1 MNGTGQEL
9 AALAVVAIAAAYLVR
24 RFCGTSADRNGGSC
38 GCASCPLSHAANTP
52 LVPLALDNPSNPHT
66 SKCTKQTG

>member
-24 RFCGTSADRNGGSC
+24 RFCGISSDRNGGSC
-38 GCASCPLSHAANTP
+38 GCASCPLSRAADTP
-52 LVPLALDNPSNPHT
+52 LVPLALDNANHPHAP
-66 SKCTKQTG
+66 KCTKQAG